1 MINIP
6 LSCPTKSGE
15 ITVFSI
21 TPLYCLVTDADQIDF
36 GDELIVTRFS
46 EGLVAFLGND
56 DDFMRRV
63 HLYKPQGLLWE
74 RKGVSFDEGE
84 LLIQEVIRIKA
95 CARELHENIWV
106 GQREEAPKIRSL
118 ADSLRLTLRSFQLYK
133 RGRLVVGDSLFYVP
147 AVMEVIVRCSEMHPD
162 YLIAEHYRPLYEFNS
177 TEVRDFISFQLRF
190 LKASLKTIEY
200 PEIELALN
208 KYCEETARHGD
219 PIGLMTALECLLVP
233 EEEGIKFKLSQRVAN
248 LLGTDAKARKE
259 LFKKV
264 GSFYNLRSKIVH
276 GAQVRAKDLD
286 VQQQLDELREITRKV
301 ILSVVALAADS
312 GMGPEFPALLND
324 MCFDDDVRRT
334 TQEKAS
340 SLLR

>member
-6 LSCPTKSGE
+6 SSCPTKLGE
-15 ITVFSI
+15 ITVLSI

-46 EGLVAFLGND
+46 EGLVGFLGND
-56 DDFMRRV
+56 DDFMQRV
-63 HLYKPQGLLWE
+63 HLYRPQGLLWE

-84 LLIQEVIRIKA
+84 LLVQEFIRIKA
-95 CARELHENIWV
+95 CAQELHENIWI
-106 GQREEAPKIRSL
+106 GKSEEAPKIRSL

-133 RGRLVVGDSLFYVP
+133 RGRLVVGDSLFYV
-147 AVMEVIVRCSEMHPD
+147 ASSTAAMRITVRCSEMHPD
-162 YLIAEHYRPLYEFNS
+162 YLMAEHYRPLYEFNS
-177 TEVRDFISFQLRF
+177 TEVRDFFRFRIRF
-190 LKASLKTIEY
+190 LQASLKTIEY

-248 LLGTDAKARKE
+248 LLGTDAKDRKD

-264 GSFYNLRSKIVH
+264 ASFYNLRSKIVH
-276 GAQVRAKDLD
+276 GGGWHTLWRLVFRRVRSLNLKQRP
-286 VQQQLDELREITRKV
+286 VG
-301 ILSVVALAADS
+301 LA
-312 GMGPEFPALLND
+312 GRGWGGRVLWRFP
-324 MCFDDDVRRT
+324 
-334 TQEKAS
+334 S
-340 SLLR
+340 IPG